1 MAMKTSLNPK
11 EVEHFS
17 KDSARWWDEN
27 GPFRP
32 LHRLGSLRMR
42 YIREQLVSPF
52 GLDADSLAPFKGLK
66 ILDVG
71 CGGGLVCEPL
81 ARLGADVTGIDADEN
96 AIGVAKRH
104 AAGSS
109 LKINYQSATAEELR
123 AKKHS
128 YSVVLAL
135 EIVEHVADRD
145 FFVRTCAEMC
155 RPGGLVIF
163 STLNRTPKSYALGI
177 VAAEHVLRWVPRGTH
192 DWKKFVRPSELAAS
206 ARDAGLREKN
216 VSGYGYNPLTQ
227 SFELS
232 DRYVAVNYF
241 MTFEKAD
248 RPKI

>member
-1 MAMKTSLNPK
+1 MAMKTSLNPR
-11 EVEHFS
+11 EIDHFS

-42 YIREQLVSPF
+42 YIRDRLIAHF
-52 GLDADSLAPFKGLK
+52 GLDADNLTPFKGLK

-81 ARLGADVTGIDADEN
+81 TRLGADVTGIDADEN

-104 AAGSS
+104 ATGSS
-109 LKINYQSATAEELR
+109 LKIDYRSATAEEL
-123 AKKHS
+123 AEKKRS
-128 YSVVLAL
+128 YSVILAL

-145 FFVRTCAEMC
+145 FFVQTCADLC

-163 STLNRTPKSYALGI
+163 STLNRTPKSFALGI

-227 SFELS
+227 SFEFS

-241 MTFEKAD
+241 MTFEKTG
-248 RPKI
+248 RLKK

>member
-1 MAMKTSLNPK
+1 MAMKTSLNPT
-11 EVEHFS
+11 EIEHFS

-42 YIREQLVSPF
+42 YIRDRLVNHF
-52 GLDADSLAPFKGLK
+52 GLDADSLTPFKGLK

-96 AIGVAKRH
+96 AVAVAKRH
-104 AAGSS
+104 ATGSA
-109 LKINYQSATAEELR
+109 LTIDYRVATAEDL
-123 AKKHS
+123 ANKKQT
-128 YSVVLAL
+128 YSIVLAL

-145 FFVRTCAEMC
+145 FFVQTCANLC
-155 RPGGLVIF
+155 RPGGLIIF
-163 STLNRTPKSYALGI
+163 STLNRTPKSFALGI
-177 VAAEHVLRWVPRGTH
+177 VAAEHILRWVPRGTH

-206 ARDAGLREKN
+206 ARDADLREKN

-232 DRYVAVNYF
+232 DRFVAVNYF
-241 MTFEKAD
+241 MTFEKAG
-248 RPKI
+248 KAKK